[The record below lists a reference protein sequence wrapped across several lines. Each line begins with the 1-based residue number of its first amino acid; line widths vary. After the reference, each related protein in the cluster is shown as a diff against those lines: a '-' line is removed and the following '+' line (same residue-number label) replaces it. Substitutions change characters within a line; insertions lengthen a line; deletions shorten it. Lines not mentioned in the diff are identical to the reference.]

1 MLFREE
7 KNETQNDQRTQI
19 NIVHKESVVQ
29 GLNNLLEIHDLHNEA
44 KSMGLD
50 STQRAQLSNL
60 LRPCKFI

>member
-29 GLNNLLEIHDLHNEA
+29 GLNNLPLLPLR
-44 KSMGLD
+44 S
-50 STQRAQLSNL
+50 STPQAGN
-60 LRPCKFI
+60 P